1 MGGMKRRRIKAREMK
16 ILALVESVASVKVNS
31 LRLERGILKVSVKNR
46 DAVLEVSSLIE
57 RVCKV
62 KLEVL

>member
-1 MGGMKRRRIKAREMK
+1 MKRRRIKAREMK
-16 ILALVESVASVKVNS
+16 ILALVESAASVKVNS

>member
-16 ILALVESVASVKVNS
+16 ILALVESAASVKVNS

>member
-1 MGGMKRRRIKAREMK
+1 MKRRRIKAREMK

>member
-1 MGGMKRRRIKAREMK
+1 MKRRLTAREMK
-16 ILALVESVASVKVNS
+16 ILALVESVAGAKVNT
-31 LRLERGILKVSVKNR
+31 LRLERNILKVSVKNR

-57 RVCKV
+57 RICGM

>member
-1 MGGMKRRRIKAREMK
+1 MKRRRIKAREMK
-16 ILALVESVASVKVNS
+16 ILALVESAASVKVNS

-57 RVCKV
+57 RICNV